1 MNIAAIKTCTCTQQ
15 LHNHIV
21 LYRSHV
27 YDAVEM
33 HSQKVKTSS
42 TTDYEYALMS
52 SSSKMPSTAKS
63 NWDIKADAVK
73 LQENLSC
80 AATNEFSWHAPLSI

>member
-1 MNIAAIKTCTCTQQ
+1 MFF
-15 LHNHIV
+15 
-21 LYRSHV
+21 LYRSNV

-42 TTDYEYALMS
+42 TTDYEYPLVS

-63 NWDIKADAVK
+63 SQDVKADTVE
-73 LQENLSC
+73 LQENP
-80 AATNEFSWHAPLSI
+80 AYVATNEFS

>member
-1 MNIAAIKTCTCTQQ
+1 MFF
-15 LHNHIV
+15 

-42 TTDYEYALMS
+42 TTDYEYPLVS
-52 SSSKMPSTAKS
+52 SSSMMQSTIIT
-63 NWDIKADAVK
+63 NPDIKADAVK
-73 LQENLSC
+73 LQDNPSYV
-80 AATNEFSWHAPLSI
+80 ATNEFS

>member
-1 MNIAAIKTCTCTQQ
+1 MYMHTAATLSCF
-15 LHNHIV
+15 

-42 TTDYEYALMS
+42 TTDYEYPLVS

-63 NWDIKADAVK
+63 SQDVKADAVK
-73 LQENLSC
+73 LQENPSY
-80 AATNEFSWHAPLSI
+80 AATNEFS

>member
-1 MNIAAIKTCTCTQQ
+1 MNIAAIKTCTCTAATQSCF
-15 LHNHIV
+15 

-33 HSQKVKTSS
+33 YQQKVKTSS
-42 TTDYEYALMS
+42 TTDYKYPLVS

-63 NWDIKADAVK
+63 SQDVKAETIE
-73 LQENLSC
+73 LQENPSY
-80 AATNEFSWHAPLSI
+80 AATNEFS